1 MAGDVPVDATRI
13 PVTSSE
19 ELARLRRQVL
29 YGLAVDSPVPT
40 IAFLCV
46 HCGSVIGFTDPTQ
59 RLNVRDVDCPEC
71 GTYNV
76 VRAA

>member
-1 MAGDVPVDATRI
+1 MEATKI
-13 PVTSSE
+13 QVTSSE
-19 ELARLRRQVL
+19 ELAQLRRTVL
-29 YGLAVDSPVPT
+29 YGLAVDSATPT

-46 HCGSVIGFTDPTQ
+46 KCGSVIGFTDPTQ
-59 RLNVRDVDCPEC
+59 RLNVRDIDCPDC